1 MMRTYLDCRE
11 DVQGSPHFFLPD
23 GSSSHNP
30 GITMR
35 QVGQPGAGFL
45 VVDEDDPEVYA
56 QLVRR
61 AVRQ

>member
-1 MMRTYLDCRE
+1 
-11 DVQGSPHFFLPD
+11 
-23 GSSSHNP
+23 
-30 GITMR
+30 MR

-61 AVRQ
+61 AAQQ